1 MKESRKDR
9 VARKVA
15 ELRGRLI
22 LRSRTSEN
30 ILCRNLGLL
39 CKVRVATSRLHRR
52 EKPDDD
58 AVTNQLPGGWR
69 VVDTP
74 GLERNDLPELARIN
88 SWWA

>member
-1 MKESRKDR
+1 M
-9 VARKVA
+9 
-15 ELRGRLI
+15 
-22 LRSRTSEN
+22 
-30 ILCRNLGLL
+30 
-39 CKVRVATSRLHRR
+39 RVATSRLHRR